1 MGQPSDPT
9 PSASNVKIPSSTSAM
24 ASLPSNLSLANKV
37 AIVTGASRGIG
48 AGIAVELA
56 RRGAKLALVYRS
68 DTSTPLAEK
77 VAAQIKELGST
88 ATLIQTDLN
97 DVDCGK
103 TIIQKTLQGLSVHEI
118 HILINNAAVDPPLHK
133 TIDFD
138 TAFFEEMMNTNVRA
152 PLLLVQALIP
162 HLPSHSGRI
171 INISSTLARFPGA
184 DLALYSSSKAAL
196 ECLTRHW
203 ALELAKP
210 HNLTVNNVAL
220 GWIDTESTALIP
232 EADREPLLELPSAA
246 RRFGKVGEIADIVGF
261 LASEGASWM
270 NGDTV
275 GASGGTV
282 YM

>member
-1 MGQPSDPT
+1 MHPVQDDEHQCPCSPPPR
-9 PSASNVKIPSSTSAM
+9 PSAHSTPPFPLWPNHQHVCNSPSLKKTFFHPPRTTEPSS
-24 ASLPSNLSLANKV
+24 
-37 AIVTGASRGIG
+37 
-48 AGIAVELA
+48 
-56 RRGAKLALVYRS
+56 
-68 DTSTPLAEK
+68 
-77 VAAQIKELGST
+77 
-88 ATLIQTDLN
+88 
-97 DVDCGK
+97 
-103 TIIQKTLQGLSVHEI
+103 
-118 HILINNAAVDPPLHK
+118 
-133 TIDFD
+133 
-138 TAFFEEMMNTNVRA
+138 
-152 PLLLVQALIP
+152 
-162 HLPSHSGRI
+162 HS
-171 INISSTLARFPGA
+171 SSTLARFPGA

-232 EADREPLLELPSAA
+232 EADREPLLDLPSAA